1 MKHKFPLPR
10 VSTTTDSNKKQ
21 FRAPNISFNRHNYAT
36 VLSDAAFFFVKIPPT
51 NNSPLLW
58 FTHDYRKI
66 HCNIINITN
75 DKIHTKGTSQNNFK
89 LQV

>member
-36 VLSDAAFFFVKIPPT
+36 VLSDAAFFFLSKSRPQTIPLYFG
-51 NNSPLLW
+51 SPM
-58 FTHDYRKI
+58 TTGKYTVI
-66 HCNIINITN
+66 
-75 DKIHTKGTSQNNFK
+75 
-89 LQV
+89 